1 MRRSRPACTAF
12 VALLVALLGCAGSSA
27 SVPAPAPSFG
37 VVLLAGQSN
46 MAGRGVVAAEDRVAV
61 PRVWMLA
68 RDSAWLPAVD
78 PVHFDKPIA
87 GVGPGRAFGI
97 EIARRTGRDIGLVPA
112 AVGGSSITAWEPGAY
127 DAATRTHPYDDALR
141 RARLAMQRGPLVAIL
156 WHQGE
161 SDANARLAPEY
172 PRRLLALIARFR
184 ADLGAPEVP
193 VLIGQLGQFRPW
205 TAHDSAVDAAHREA
219 ARTIPRV
226 AYVSS
231 DGLEDK
237 GDSLH
242 FDSASARELGRRY
255 AAAYEATRLTAPAT
269 PARH

>member
-1 MRRSRPACTAF
+1 MRLSGHAAASF
-12 VALLVALLGCAGSSA
+12 AALVVASLAGCAGSS
-27 SVPAPAPSFG
+27 VPVPRPAESFA

-46 MAGRGVVAAEDRVAV
+46 MAGRGVVAPEDRIAV
-61 PRVWMLA
+61 PRVWMLDRA
-68 RDSAWLPAVD
+68 EAWVPAVE
-78 PVHFDKPIA
+78 PMHFDKPTA

-97 EIARRTGRDIGLVPA
+97 EVARRTGREVGLVPA
-112 AVGGSSITAWEPGAY
+112 AVGGSSITAWEPGGY

-141 RARLAMQRGPLVAIL
+141 RARAAMQRGPLVAIL

-161 SDANARLAPEY
+161 SDANARLAPDY
-172 PRRLLALIARFR
+172 PQRLRALIARFR
-184 ADLGAPEVP
+184 SDLNAPDVP

-205 TAHDSAVDAAHREA
+205 TAYDSAVDAAHREA

-231 DGLEDK
+231 DGLSHK

-242 FDSASARELGRRY
+242 FDASSARELGRRY
-255 AAAYEATRLTAPAT
+255 AAAFFGQAGSGAASGP
-269 PARH
+269 